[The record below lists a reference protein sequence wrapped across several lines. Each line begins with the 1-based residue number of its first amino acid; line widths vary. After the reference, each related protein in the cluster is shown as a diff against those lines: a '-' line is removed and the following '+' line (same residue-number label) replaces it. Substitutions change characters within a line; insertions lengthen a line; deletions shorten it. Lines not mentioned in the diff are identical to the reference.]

1 MSCTCPIGTVSARAL
16 PVCAD
21 VVADSAK
28 NSDLEDLQPELLRV
42 SCVCL
47 VLLCDGACG
56 QASAHAFVLITCD
69 VVDSLLAFGRFF
81 GGSGFHPRLHLGLD
95 SGFLFLRIYVHTY
108 MYISVDIIMYIY
120 SWV

>member
-1 MSCTCPIGTVSARAL
+1 VPARAL

-21 VVADSAK
+21 VVADSAKTVLK

-56 QASAHAFVLITCD
+56 QASAPAFVLMTCD
-69 VVDSLLAFGRFF
+69 GVDSLLAFGRFF

-95 SGFLFLRIYVHTY
+95 SGFLFRPLGFLFGFPLHQLLVA
-108 MYISVDIIMYIY
+108 
-120 SWV
+120 